1 MGRAFEFR
9 KARKMKRWSAMAK
22 AFTRIGKDIV
32 MAVKEG
38 GPNPEA
44 NSRLRAVIQNAKSAN
59 MPKENVER
67 AIKKATDK
75 DTANYKEQLFEGYAP
90 HGIAL
95 LIETATDNNNRTVA
109 NIRSYFN
116 KCNGTM
122 GTQGSV
128 EFMFDHTCNF
138 RIPNNNIDIEEL
150 ELEFIDF
157 GAEEIFAD
165 EDGILIYAP
174 FESFGAIQK
183 ELESRGIEILSSGFE
198 RIPQITKK
206 LTEAEMAD
214 VEKLIEKNIIEI
226 APLAYMRG
234 RTLNDAFVIL
244 DESQN
249 TTVEQMKMFLTRIGF
264 NSTAVITGDITQID
278 LPRHQKSGLRHVIE
292 VLNDVEEISFS
303 FFTADDVVR
312 HPVVARI
319 VKAYEAFDRKMEI
332 ESGKS

>member
-9 KARKMKRWSAMAK
+9 KGRKMKRWSAMAK

-44 NSRLRAVIQNAKSAN
+44 NSRLRAVIQNAKAAN
-59 MPKENVER
+59 MPKDNVER

-75 DTANYKEQLFEGYAP
+75 DTANYKEVLFEGYAP

-138 RIPNNNIDIEEL
+138 RIPNSNIDIEEM
-150 ELEFIDF
+150 EL
-157 GAEEIFAD
+157 EEIFAD

-174 FESFGAIQK
+174 FGSFGAIQK
-183 ELESRGIEILSSGFE
+183 ELENRGIEILSSGFE
-198 RIPQITKK
+198 RIPQITKQ

-214 VEKLIEKNIIEI
+214 VEKLIEKIEE
-226 APLAYMRG
+226 
-234 RTLNDAFVIL
+234 D
-244 DESQN
+244 
-249 TTVEQMKMFLTRIGF
+249 
-264 NSTAVITGDITQID
+264 
-278 LPRHQKSGLRHVIE
+278 
-292 VLNDVEEISFS
+292 
-303 FFTADDVVR
+303 DDVMNVY
-312 HPVVARI
+312 HT
-319 VKAYEAFDRKMEI
+319 ME
-332 ESGKS
+332 E